1 MRRSLLLVNPQFP
14 QGDKASGMKRTC
26 WKELWVHDR
35 SQEGCSII
43 PYMRGVWYLWSMI
56 SQSSNRSITHELIGT
71 AIDIKSKNSW
81 MLTWKVKAVILAVCT
96 YIHTGFARPWS
107 RDRFYMRAQPPDWIQ
122 ICVEPDQQAVLGFG
136 SFGWSHLLVRNRT
149 SPAYCHIILAMT
161 WSKSMYLHRR

>member
-56 SQSSNRSITHELIGT
+56 SQSSNKSIAHELIGI
-71 AIDIKSKNSW
+71 AIDIKSKNPW
-81 MLTWKVKAVILAVCT
+81 MLTWKVKAVILTVCT
-96 YIHTGFARPWS
+96 YIHTEFVRPWS

-122 ICVEPDQQAVLGFG
+122 ICVEPDQQAVRVLR
-136 SFGWSHLLVRNRT
+136 LVA
-149 SPAYCHIILAMT
+149 SLSKEQDKPCILPHNPCNDMIQVELR
-161 WSKSMYLHRR
+161 MYL